1 MLTLVLDEL
10 RDWVAALLA
19 CIPGRVGRLL
29 RRLVYRVVFARSGPV
44 LSIGEQV
51 EIGCPRNISLGSEIY
66 LVRGAA
72 LRACADARISIGDRF
87 AANSNARIVADSGGE
102 IVIGSG
108 VMVGPNV
115 VIRASNH
122 EAMRVEVPI
131 WEQGQTGGRI
141 AIGDDVW
148 IGANAVIVTNVTIG
162 SHVIVAAGAVVTHDV
177 PDFAIVAGVPARVIA
192 DRRERADSLASRDA
206 GS

>member
-1 MLTLVLDEL
+1 MLTLILDEL
-10 RDWVAALLA
+10 RDWATALLA
-19 CIPGRVGRLL
+19 AIPGRIGRLL
-29 RRLVYRVVFARSGPV
+29 RRLVYHAAFARSGLV
-44 LSIGEQV
+44 ISIGEQV
-51 EIGCPRNISLGSEIY
+51 EIACPRNISLGSEIY
-66 LVRGAA
+66 LVRGSA
-72 LRACADARISIGDRF
+72 LRACVAARITIGDRF
-87 AANSNARIVADSGGE
+87 AANSNARIIADNGGE
-102 IVIGSG
+102 IVIGNG

-122 EAMRVEVPI
+122 EAGRVEVPI

-192 DRRERADSLASRDA
+192 DRRERANPSADRDA